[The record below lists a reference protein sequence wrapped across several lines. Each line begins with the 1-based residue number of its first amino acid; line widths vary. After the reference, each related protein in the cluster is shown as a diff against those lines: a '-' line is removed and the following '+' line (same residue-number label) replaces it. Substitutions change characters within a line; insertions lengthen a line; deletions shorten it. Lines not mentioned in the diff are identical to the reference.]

1 MLSHRFAKTA
11 DDRLLANNRWH
22 LNSLSSVAR
31 GARIIAGTSRASAV
45 MARGAKTAGTSTASA
60 VIDGARRESRWHLN
74 SPSSDGARREDRR
87 LLGLHR
93 C

>member
-22 LNSLSSVAR
+22 LNSLSS
-31 GARIIAGTSRASAV
+31 
-45 MARGAKTAGTSTASA
+45 
-60 VIDGARRESRWHLN
+60 DGARREDRLFN
-74 SPSSDGARREDRR
+74 SISSDGARREDRR

>member
-11 DDRLLANNRWH
+11 DNRLLANNRWH
-22 LNSLSSVAR
+22 LNSLSSD
-31 GARIIAGTSRASAV
+31 
-45 MARGAKTAGTSTASA
+45 
-60 VIDGARRESRWHLN
+60 DGARREDRRLN
-74 SPSSDGARREDRR
+74 SLSSDGARRVEDRR

>member
-1 MLSHRFAKTA
+1 VLSHRFAKTA

-22 LNSLSSVAR
+22 LNSLSS
-31 GARIIAGTSRASAV
+31 
-45 MARGAKTAGTSTASA
+45 
-60 VIDGARRESRWHLN
+60 DGARREDSWHLN
-74 SPSSDGARREDRR
+74 SLSNGARREDRR

>member
-22 LNSLSSVAR
+22 LNSLS
-31 GARIIAGTSRASAV
+31 
-45 MARGAKTAGTSTASA
+45 
-60 VIDGARRESRWHLN
+60 IDGARREDRRLFN
-74 SPSSDGARREDRR
+74 SISSDGARRVEDRR